1 VRMRYWPLGRLF
13 GIVKVIVDAA
23 IGCCKYTAHGG
34 RARANVLVEGKVSE
48 CDDATYCG
56 VSW

>member
-1 VRMRYWPLGRLF
+1 MRYWPLGRLF